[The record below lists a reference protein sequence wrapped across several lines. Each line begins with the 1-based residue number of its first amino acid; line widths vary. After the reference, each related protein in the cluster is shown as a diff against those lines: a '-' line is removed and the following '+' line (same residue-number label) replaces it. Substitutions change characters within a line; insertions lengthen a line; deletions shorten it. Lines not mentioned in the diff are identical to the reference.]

1 MLDTQLN
8 FLVLY
13 GWRRFCVI
21 KRKMEEITYIP
32 TEIEK
37 SAITSICNQVID
49 LMSCLSIPQTVLA
62 LNQLIY
68 SFEDVSGIKATAI
81 LDKDVFN
88 ANDD

>member
-8 FLVLY
+8 FLVLC

>member
-1 MLDTQLN
+1 
-8 FLVLY
+8 
-13 GWRRFCVI
+13 
-21 KRKMEEITYIP
+21 MEEITYIP